1 MSKRAGNLDRS
12 LSYPPYSG
20 TSISSHY
27 SKTLIVLAL
36 LFFIP
41 IFLLSACSRN
51 DDSESAGGPST
62 PETGLVDL
70 KPTVSDIEVADETAT
85 LPPSP
90 TVTSSPVPPPATE
103 TPAVEDRPT
112 PNLPLDDL
120 AIRANNISIYPD
132 GPIYDGDLV
141 SIRIDPRIP
150 AKLAPNDVD
159 VRVFID
165 GVQIVSNNVNWRGVD
180 GNPYGLYQWVWDS
193 NDQTG
198 SHRVIV
204 FLDPENAI
212 NAGDESPEN
221 NIAAVTLNVRSSDML
236 SEVEIDAHW
245 ITEETDCCL
254 VHVVSGTEAHRD
266 LDQLKILVDDAFQK
280 ASTTLGESLSGR
292 YNVYL
297 VDRVFG
303 QGGYA
308 QKSMVVSY
316 LDRDY
321 IGGGL
326 EELLVHEAVHLVDR
340 KFASN
345 PITFLS
351 EGLAVWVAGGH
362 FQQQDLDQRMAAL
375 LEIGRFRALDQAVA
389 DFYGTQHE
397 VAYLQGAG
405 FIKYLVDTYGWDSV
419 KTLYSDT
426 SASDGDTLSEALDVN
441 LQSAFGRNL
450 EQIESDWISYLRGI
464 QRDSV
469 ELQDLRTML
478 RYYDLIRR
486 YQSVFDPMA
495 YYLTT
500 WLPDPVVAQQL
511 GATADFSRRP
521 SSAVNVALEAML
533 VSANSAYRE
542 GDYQRA
548 NALMTSVERVL
559 NNNGAFL
566 DPLALSYLDI
576 VLTASD
582 LGYEAQR
589 IELLGNRAVVLGS
602 DPDNE
607 TLVQIDLELEEGR
620 NWSLAR

>member
-1 MSKRAGNLDRS
+1 MGKRAGTLNRF
-12 LSYPPYSG
+12 LSDPPCSG
-20 TSISSHY
+20 TSVSNHFR
-27 SKTLIVLAL
+27 KTLIVLV
-36 LFFIP
+36 LFFFVP
-41 IFLLSACSRN
+41 TFLLSACSQN
-51 DDSESAGGPST
+51 GDSEFANGLST
-62 PETGLVDL
+62 PESGLVDSM
-70 KPTVSDIEVADETAT
+70 PTVTDIDATVETAT
-85 LPPSP
+85 VPPSP
-90 TVTSSPVPPPATE
+90 TVTPSPIPPPATE
-103 TPAVEDRPT
+103 TTAIENGAAPD
-112 PNLPLDDL
+112 LPLDDL

-150 AKLAPNDVD
+150 AKIAPNDVD

-193 NDQTG
+193 DGQTG
-198 SHRVIV
+198 RHRVIV
-204 FLDPENAI
+204 FLDPENTI
-212 NAGDESPEN
+212 NAGDESPDN
-221 NIAAVTLNVRSSDML
+221 NVAAATLNVRSSDML
-236 SEVEIDAHW
+236 SEVEVDAHW
-245 ITEETDCCL
+245 ITEETECCL

-266 LDQLKILVDDAFQK
+266 LDQLKIIVDGAFQE
-280 ASTTLGESLSGR
+280 ASTKLGESLSGR

-308 QKSMVVSY
+308 QNSMVVSY

-362 FQQQDLDQRMAAL
+362 FQQQDLNQRMAAL
-375 LEIGRFRALDQAVA
+375 LEIGRFRSLDQAID

-397 VAYLQGAG
+397 AAYLQGAG
-405 FIKYLVDTYGWDSV
+405 FIEYLVETYGWDSV

-426 SASDGDTLSEALDVN
+426 SARDGDTLSEAVDVN
-441 LQSAFGRNL
+441 LQRAFGQNL

-464 QRDSV
+464 KRDSV
-469 ELQDLRTML
+469 ELEDLRTML

-500 WLPDPVVAQQL
+500 WLPDPEVAQQL

-521 SSAVNVALEAML
+521 NSAVNVALEAML
-533 VSANSAYRE
+533 VSANSAYRQ
-542 GDYQRA
+542 GDYHRSS
-548 NALMTSVERVL
+548 ALMNSVERVL

-582 LGYEAQR
+582 LGYEAQQ
-589 IELLGNRAVVLGS
+589 IELLGNQAIVLGS
-602 DPDNE
+602 DPDNLA
-607 TLVQIDLELEEGR
+607 LVQIDLELEEGR
-620 NWSLAR
+620 EWSLAR

>member
-1 MSKRAGNLDRS
+1 MGKS
-12 LSYPPYSG
+12 SG
-20 TSISSHY
+20 TQNILPSDPRCRSASVLNSIRN
-27 SKTLIVLAL
+27 TLIVLL
-36 LFFIP
+36 LFFLVP
-41 IFLLSACSRN
+41 ISLLSSCN
-51 DDSESAGGPST
+51 LKEDLEPDDGIVTPKADLAESMP
-62 PETGLVDL
+62 VI
-70 KPTVSDIEVADETAT
+70 SDVGEVVETAT
-85 LPPSP
+85 ISPSP
-90 TVTSSPVPPPATE
+90 TLTSSPVSSPATE
-103 TPAVEDRPT
+103 TPAIEISA
-112 PNLPLDDL
+112 LPEPPLNDL
-120 AIRANNISIYPD
+120 AIRVNNISVYPD

-165 GVQIVSNNVNWRGVD
+165 GVQVVSNNVNWRGVD

-193 NDQTG
+193 DGQAG
-198 SHRVIV
+198 SHRIIV
-204 FLDPENAI
+204 FLDPENTVST
-212 NAGDESPEN
+212 GDESPDN
-221 NIAAVTLNVRSSDML
+221 NIAAATLNVRSSEML
-236 SEVEIDAHW
+236 SEVEVDAHW
-245 ITEETDCCL
+245 ITEETQCCL

-280 ASTTLGESLSGR
+280 ASTMLGESLSGR

-308 QKSMVVSY
+308 QSSMVVSY

-326 EELLVHEAVHLVDR
+326 EELLVHEAVHIVDR
-340 KFASN
+340 RFASN

-362 FQQQDLDQRMAAL
+362 FQQDDLNQRMAAL
-375 LEIGRFRALDQAVA
+375 LEIGRFRTLDRAID

-397 VAYLQGAG
+397 IAYLQGAG
-405 FIKYLVDTYGWDSV
+405 FIEYLVETYGWDSV
-419 KTLYSDT
+419 KSLYSET
-426 SASDGDTLSEALDVN
+426 SARDGDTLSEAVDVN
-441 LQSAFGRNL
+441 LQHAFGRNL
-450 EQIESDWISYLRGI
+450 EQIESDWISYLRAI
-464 QRDSV
+464 KRDTL
-469 ELQDLRTML
+469 EMEDLRSML

-500 WLPDPVVAQQL
+500 WLPDPEVAQQL

-521 SSAVNVALEAML
+521 NSAVNVALEAML
-533 VSANSAYRE
+533 VSANSAYRQ
-542 GDYQRA
+542 GDYHRS
-548 NALMTSVERVL
+548 NALMNSVERVL

-576 VLTASD
+576 VLTAGD
-582 LGYEAQR
+582 LGYEAQQ

-607 TLVQIDLELEEGR
+607 ALVQIDLELEEGR
-620 NWSLAR
+620 EWSLAR